1 MTVPFPSIWT
11 IVNGKVTLED
21 GVPAGVTPD
30 KLLRYGRI

>member
-1 MTVPFPSIWT
+1 MWT
-11 IVNGKVTLED
+11 NVNGKVTLED